1 MALIPNSEVYD
12 GDGNVTHFGIID
24 PINGEPSLIPHIG
37 GNYAMFGG
45 GSGATQ
51 LSNGGNGGGISSDT
65 PDMPINLNNDTA
77 SGDSGPGVFSDLASG
92 VGSAVGNAATQLSH
106 GGFSPSAASS
116 PPPPAAAVPVTS
128 PMALADT
135 PRVGA
140 APNNPKAGNSAM
152 FTGPGGATMTPAL
165 MAQMTTTQNGTS
177 QAQVD
182 PAQMAKLDSA
192 TGKIK
197 EAIDAGADATI
208 AESKVRQAQAEADH
222 NAIVE
227 QQQAQQAARA
237 SYEANV
243 AKKQQEIQ
251 ESTDKF
257 INTPLDAN
265 HFWADKGTGDKVMAG
280 VAIALGALGGALQ
293 GSNGNVGLE
302 VINKAIERD
311 LKVQELNMQ
320 KSKMGIEMKRGLLS
334 DYMAQYGDAEKAKEA
349 AFIAYQKGVARH
361 FDAMAESARDPGTK
375 AMAAKVSAELD
386 ANNAMRIADLTKKTV
401 SSQTTTAPMA
411 KGAPLGSKEQDE
423 LAELERVHNR
433 LGNVIETV
441 NNNKDK
447 FGKVANTEASIA
459 QFLGLPK
466 ESTKASVDFA
476 LQQVLTDGLVAKRR
490 GVFTPGTAE
499 EVKDLQKQI
508 GSNPETMVNVLNG
521 FRNDVSNIV
530 DSRRRGYGSTGSIL
544 PVDQRTQTLD
554 EQRKDLLKKK

>member
-222 NAIVE
+222 NAIME